1 MSCSHVRVLV
11 CVKGQRE
18 SVVLVRPCARV
29 CTVVEAGAYPNALYT
44 LKGKKVLSLCKGCSN
59 VSQWRGVGKCPTR
72 SEPCLRRPAVAAA
85 GARIAALPCNPFHC
99 ANAGHEHAT
108 DERPVPV
115 LCVRSRLTS
124 DEHLSVKKAAAN
136 VVPAR
141 RDLGA
146 SLNQV
151 ILRP

>member
-1 MSCSHVRVLV
+1 MPEAASRHRC
-11 CVKGQRE
+11 G
-18 SVVLVRPCARV
+18 CALR
-29 CTVVEAGAYPNALYT
+29 GIALH
-44 LKGKKVLSLCKGCSN
+44 
-59 VSQWRGVGKCPTR
+59 
-72 SEPCLRRPAVAAA
+72 
-85 GARIAALPCNPFHC
+85 PFHC

-146 SLNQV
+146 ALNQV